1 LGRVVVG
8 VVAGLLIGAVAAVMG
23 VAGGEPL
30 IPTIVLL
37 YGLDIK
43 VAGSLSMAVALP
55 PMLAAFARYGRDGS
69 FDVLRQSGR
78 FVALMACGSVA
89 STVSGGLLMGAVPS
103 VMIIPLLATS
113 PVGSPQG
120 LGPPA

>member
-1 LGRVVVG
+1 
-8 VVAGLLIGAVAAVMG
+8 MG

-30 IPTIVLL
+30 IPTVVLL

-43 VAGSLSMAVALP
+43 VAGSLSLAVALP
-55 PMLAAFARYGRDGS
+55 TMLAAFARYGRDGS

-89 STVSGGLLMGAVPS
+89 GTVIGGLLMGAVPS
-103 VMIIPLLATS
+103 IVIIPLLAALL
-113 PVGSPQG
+113 VAAPQG

>member
-113 PVGSPQG
+113 LVGSPQG